1 METNEIKKEGRIKAG
16 IIILFAC
23 IGISAIIVICNII
36 VVVAMESTLINLP
49 YDMHFVDRAWLATV
63 FWVPIG
69 WIPNVVANVLLRKC
83 GKKYLILKIVSWV
96 LYFLVGPTGICNP
109 IPMSV

>member
-1 METNEIKKEGRIKAG
+1 MEIRDTGKERRIKTG
-16 IIILFAC
+16 KIILSAC

-36 VVVAMESTLINLP
+36 VVVGMESDLIELP
-49 YDMHFVDRAWLATV
+49 YDMHFVDRAWSATI
-63 FWVPIG
+63 FWAPTG
-69 WIPNVVANVLLRKC
+69 WIPNIVAGVLLRKC
-83 GKKYLILKIVSWV
+83 GKKYRILKIVSWV